1 MNAPRAWPCSVLW
14 PEALDTNAATRAAPL
29 PLPQGFT
36 PDGDG
41 SPCAR
46 LTRKGCRASIT
57 YLTMPRAI
65 RRSVA
70 SARGRARSKMLGVG
84 SVQSMHSAALRHGI
98 NPRAL
103 VSRRR
108 GTPWVVAGHLI
119 GWAPQRAPTNQRRRG
134 EGAQFLA
141 FDLVAQIAQAADP
154 LPEGLAFALRARS
167 AIRAQRPPSLELL
180 DVLQADDARLYGF
193 GPLDHDPGQRADFL
207 ARRFAALGFGK
218 MLAVRAGP

>member
-1 MNAPRAWPCSVLW
+1 MRAPAPSRWPSS
-14 PEALDTNAATRAAPL
+14 LDTNAATRAAPL

-41 SPCAR
+41 SPRAR

-84 SVQSMHSAALRHGI
+84 RVQSMHSAALRHGI

-108 GTPWVVAGHLI
+108 GPPLNRLAVTARHDKQTPADGRRAKVA
-119 GWAPQRAPTNQRRRG
+119 
-134 EGAQFLA
+134 GAQFLA

-154 LPEGLAFALRARS
+154 LPEGLGFSLRARA

-193 GPLDHDPGQRADFL
+193 GPLAHDPGQRADFL